1 MVLFDSLI
9 NNHDKVLYINLLT
22 MSISYSSDELVT
34 RHYFKESFLM
44 LNNQDWLYFNS
55 TALVWS
61 ITYFVLSMSFL
72 NLEYNDRFLVST

>member
-1 MVLFDSLI
+1 
-9 NNHDKVLYINLLT
+9 
-22 MSISYSSDELVT
+22 
-34 RHYFKESFLM
+34 M